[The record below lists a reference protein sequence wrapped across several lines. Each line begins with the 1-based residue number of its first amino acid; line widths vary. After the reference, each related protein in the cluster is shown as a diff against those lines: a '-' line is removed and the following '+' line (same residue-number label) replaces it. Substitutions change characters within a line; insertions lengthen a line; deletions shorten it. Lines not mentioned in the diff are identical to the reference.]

1 MSDGNAIKKL
11 LARIYSLGGGM
22 LGVACAFFFPFF
34 PPLPLSLSFFSPPCY
49 DKSIG
54 INGDMLGRI
63 HAHVDTA
70 MPNFRHFI

>member
-22 LGVACAFFFPFF
+22 LGVACAFFFSFF
-34 PPLPLSLSFFSPPCY
+34 PPPLSLSLFFSPLCY

-63 HAHVDTA
+63 HAHVDNA

>member
-11 LARIYSLGGGM
+11 LARIYSLGGSM
-22 LGVACAFFFPFF
+22 LGVACAFFSFSFF
-34 PPLPLSLSFFSPPCY
+34 LSLSLSLFLSSPPFY

-54 INGDMLGRI
+54 INGDMLARI

-70 MPNFRHFI
+70 MPNF